1 MDRQVPSSAL
11 QARRRR
17 DREGAG
23 ALMRP
28 GAEGR
33 ITPKDKSSDFRNGW
47 ADSTFA
53 ASPASCPQ
61 LLIRDP
67 GQGGAKSR
75 ELRIDGVLG
84 SWPRKSRISPIW
96 GMRRVASTCYLDCVV

>member
-84 SWPRKSRISPIW
+84 RSKLLWCSDVFCALAHIHSSNT
-96 GMRRVASTCYLDCVV
+96 GVC